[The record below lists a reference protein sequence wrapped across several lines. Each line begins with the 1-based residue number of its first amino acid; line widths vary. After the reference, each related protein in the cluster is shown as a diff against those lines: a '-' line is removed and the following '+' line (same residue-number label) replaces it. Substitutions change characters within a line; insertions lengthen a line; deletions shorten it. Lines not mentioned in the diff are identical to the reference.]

1 MRQRLF
7 AFRDRYVIRDH
18 AGLERYYV
26 EGALFSWGDHLRF
39 LDQQARELGRITQRL
54 LAWGPT
60 YEVHRAGVLAA
71 VVTNNRFSLFS
82 CRLTVDV
89 PGPNDIEAA
98 GDLLHHEYVF
108 RRAASHQPIAL
119 VSKRWLTIADTYSV
133 EIQEGEDDVLILAA
147 SVVIDLACHNHDAGL
162 LGFSS

>member
-7 AFRDRYVIRDH
+7 AFRDRFVIRDH
-18 AGLERYYV
+18 VGLERYHV
-26 EGALFSWGDHLRF
+26 EGALFSWGDHLLF
-39 LDQQARELGRITQRL
+39 LDHEARELGRITQRL

-60 YEVHRAGVLAA
+60 YEVHRAGVLSA
-71 VVTNNRFSLFS
+71 VVTKERFSLFS
-82 CRLTVDV
+82 CRLMVDV

-108 RRAASHQPIAL
+108 RRFDSQQPIAH
-119 VSKRWLTIADTYSV
+119 VSKKWITIADTYSV
-133 EIQEGEDDVLILAA
+133 EVEEGEDDVLILAA
-147 SVVIDLACHNHDAGL
+147 SVVIDLACHNHDGGL